1 MKKCVITGSS
11 CSGKTTLIKE
21 LESRGFYVLKEVARK
36 IISERKYMPQTK
48 DEFLK
53 KQILIFNEQFY
64 NEEKFEREFPN
75 ADMVFLDRSLI
86 DCISYSIFFT
96 GKIPEEFLNFDF
108 CNRYSSIFSLKPLP
122 FVHDGLRIEE
132 DGNEAEE
139 IHKKTLEI
147 YENYGYKITHISTTG
162 IDERIDF
169 I

>member
-96 GKIPEEFLNFDF
+96 GKIPEE
-108 CNRYSSIFSLKPLP
+108 Y
-122 FVHDGLRIEE
+122 RIR
-132 DGNEAEE
+132 NAV
-139 IHKKTLEI
+139 
-147 YENYGYKITHISTTG
+147 N
-162 IDERIDF
+162 
-169 I
+169 